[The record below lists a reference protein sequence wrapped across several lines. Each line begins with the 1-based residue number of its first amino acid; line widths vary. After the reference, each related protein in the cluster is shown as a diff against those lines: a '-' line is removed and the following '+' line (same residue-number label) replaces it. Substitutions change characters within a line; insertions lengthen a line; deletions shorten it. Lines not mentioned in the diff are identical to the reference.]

1 MWSGDIKVGPAA
13 NVEPL
18 NSSSEPRYWGAACFM
33 LHTIITAIIHR
44 PVTEYLRPPT
54 TFLLCSRQ
62 AAHRHHDPAH
72 VTLPGQHLLDTAL
85 PLCFTHHP
93 SHMSNLDYQKLNHG
107 RDLNTVKRLMRSSSF
122 KDCR

>member
-18 NSSSEPRYWGAACFM
+18 NSSSEPRYWRAACFM

-62 AAHRHHDPAH
+62 AAHRH
-72 VTLPGQHLLDTAL
+72 QDTAL

-107 RDLNTVKRLMRSSSF
+107 RDLNTVKRLMRSSFF